1 MSFYRTHTLT
11 CTPSKLT
18 HYGVVTH
25 NEAEKITRAQRPMSG
40 RMSRTMAWQRARRP
54 QNKNRTGKIQT
65 WRQIG
70 ALYRRQNEEN
80 RSVSTAGPSP
90 VVQTKSSAPQQN
102 TRITQ
107 TRCKNN
113 SSIDIEQGLQ
123 SIYGGHHPPSLI

>member
-54 QNKNRTGKIQT
+54 QNRKDPNL
-65 WRQIG
+65 
-70 ALYRRQNEEN
+70 A
-80 RSVSTAGPSP
+80 AD
-90 VVQTKSSAPQQN
+90 
-102 TRITQ
+102 
-107 TRCKNN
+107 RCAIPAAK
-113 SSIDIEQGLQ
+113 
-123 SIYGGHHPPSLI
+123 